1 MALVLASNPNIQ
13 EETAGSLNSRP
24 ASSKRHSPRKART
37 TQKNPKQ
44 TNKQTN
50 KPSLQQKQWA
60 GFSPSET
67 QSNKQIYKQA
77 HLESNPKQ
85 AINTQTH
92 LESMQSL
99 LWSKAATIWNKSY
112 FEVVRNCQQGWY
124 GCPRKRFRRA
134 SYQLAGRR
142 PTSSFLLFEIPA
154 ILWGHLPQSD
164 NLVKIPFVHGFSL
177 CLPPTPGLSHSR
189 GPLCFVFKCPPFYEH
204 PRRQLLCCLGK
215 LCTPRVSSCPSLLT
229 IIEG

>member
-85 AINTQTH
+85 AINTQTGELIMYCPMFMGQEEH
-92 LESMQSL
+92 AVSTLVKSGHHMKQIL
-99 LWSKAATIWNKSY
+99 LWSSQELPTRLTWMSSEEVQESILPAGRQTANLLLPTIWNTSY
-112 FEVVRNCQQGWY
+112 
-124 GCPRKRFRRA
+124 
-134 SYQLAGRR
+134 
-142 PTSSFLLFEIPA
+142 
-154 ILWGHLPQSD
+154 
-164 NLVKIPFVHGFSL
+164 SL
-177 CLPPTPGLSHSR
+177 RS
-189 GPLCFVFKCPPFYEH
+189 
-204 PRRQLLCCLGK
+204 
-215 LCTPRVSSCPSLLT
+215 PSP
-229 IIEG
+229 EW